1 MGMSSR
7 IVGVR
12 DLDGQFQ
19 KMINVKLACQEAGI
33 PYPQQVR
40 DYFKYPEESEDC
52 LRREMEEVKIA
63 EAVSQTCKDA
73 QDIFEVDLTKL
84 SPEIKAVR
92 FINSY

>member
-1 MGMSSR
+1 MGMSSH

-19 KMINVKLACQEAGI
+19 KMIKVKLACEEADI
-33 PYPQQVR
+33 AYPQEVV
-40 DYFKYPEESEDC
+40 DYFNYPEEPVHY
-52 LRREMEEVKIA
+52 LRRAMEEVNID

-73 QDIFEVDLTKL
+73 QDIFEVDLSKL